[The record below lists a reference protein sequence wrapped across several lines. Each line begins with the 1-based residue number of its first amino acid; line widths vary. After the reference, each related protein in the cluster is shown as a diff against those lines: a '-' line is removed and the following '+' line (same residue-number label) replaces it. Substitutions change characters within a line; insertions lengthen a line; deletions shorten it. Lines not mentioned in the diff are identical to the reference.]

1 MGNLYGKMWK
11 NMDKNMEKCG
21 KNLDKNMEKLE
32 NVHKKRT
39 LFVDP

>member
-1 MGNLYGKMWK
+1 MEKCGKMWK